1 LAIIDFLTNAFFF
14 RINVS
19 SSQHRPRNTVQ
30 LWEET
35 ANRSSLHRS
44 WGLQKECSIIAVR
57 RFIIIRF
64 SSLALGHRKGDAP
77 GGHGERN
84 GSVV

>member
-57 RFIIIRF
+57 RFMKGPPDTPIFQVGVRRPNV
-64 SSLALGHRKGDAP
+64 ALP
-77 GGHGERN
+77 GI
-84 GSVV
+84 